1 MTLQENDKRSQL
13 LFFTAIC
20 VIVVVSYSFYS
31 SSNYP
36 LLNSDDG
43 MAILMAHYFKLPR
56 DVYCWGQDRLG
67 SLIPLMSQ
75 GFMKAFGAS
84 AMTAVSLSN
93 YLILI
98 LGYIGFSE
106 LIKTR
111 YGKLVFALIW
121 FFPFQRFID
130 LTRYTIG
137 VEYSLIAFAIFLMLK
152 LQFEN
157 RGFFYWRNHLLLLA
171 INSVLGAALWAS
183 DLSMVT
189 ITILLVVLYVHHFI
203 TKRTLLIRKEVLLY
217 TVAGIIGWTY
227 FILLAKSYAVAK
239 TEDFAS
245 LNGINEMVEGLSIM
259 FKSTFEV
266 MLYSE
271 HDFFTT
277 LYTWL
282 VSVFVLLIAVLI
294 IRKKINVSNNQRKWV
309 AFLLIDFC
317 LVMGVILLSRWV
329 LINEMGRR
337 YFVASYITMSLL
349 LVILVEN
356 VVLTDRYKRLL
367 KAGLL
372 TVVFV
377 GAVSPIFNMQFVE
390 GKTLRSMKSVSKE
403 FTQLGDIGL
412 IGAYWNAYRISCAY
426 PETIVATPE
435 DLDDVKNRDLVPLV
449 FAQPKLYVVRD
460 GWMTSFPDTMVQF
473 RIPLKRIGKEQLV
486 GGHHIQQYKRLSL
499 SKVYRLPEMH
509 SSNNSFIETNGTSQV
524 IHVKPFPETADQFVL
539 SGPNCTLVPGN
550 YRVRYKISGKA
561 AVSDTVVGQLIVS
574 AEYGQIA
581 IGQRDV
587 NTNELSDEEARWFE
601 IRFHLKEFTFN
612 VEFLFKNVGNAD
624 LVIEEVEL
632 IELPLKKTQP
642 IG

>member
-1 MTLQENDKRSQL
+1 MTLQENDNRSRL
-13 LFFTAIC
+13 LFVTAIC
-20 VIVVVSYSFYS
+20 MIVVVSYSFYA

-43 MAILMAHYFKLPR
+43 MAILMAHYFELPR

-75 GFMKAFGAS
+75 GFMKGFGAS

-98 LGYIGFSE
+98 LGYIGFSG
-106 LIKTR
+106 LIKSR

-137 VEYSLIAFAIFLMLK
+137 VEYSLIAFAIFLILR

-157 RGFFYWRNHLLLLA
+157 KSFFYWKNHVLLLA
-171 INSVLGAALWAS
+171 INLVLGAALWAS
-183 DLSMVT
+183 DLSIVT
-189 ITILLVVLYVHHFI
+189 IAILLFVLYGAHFI
-203 TKRTLLIRKEVLLY
+203 KKRTLIIRKEVLLY
-217 TVAGIIGWTY
+217 TVAGIVGWTY

-245 LNGINEMVEGLSIM
+245 LNGISEILEGLSIM
-259 FKSTFEV
+259 FRSTFEV

-271 HDFFTT
+271 QDLLTT

-282 VSVFVLLIAVLI
+282 APVFIGIVTVLI
-294 IRKKINVSNNQRKWV
+294 IRKKINVTPDQRKWV
-309 AFLLIDFC
+309 TFLLLDFC

-349 LVILVEN
+349 IVILVEN
-356 VVLTDRYKRLL
+356 AVLTQRYKRFL

-372 TVVFV
+372 TVVLV
-377 GAVSPIFNMQFVE
+377 GAISPIYNMQFVE
-390 GKTLRSMKSVSKE
+390 GKSLRSMKSVSKE
-403 FTQLGDIGL
+403 FTQLGEIGL

-426 PETIVATPE
+426 PETIVATPD
-435 DLDDVKNRDLVPLV
+435 DLSDVKNRDLVPLV

-460 GWMTSFPDTMVQF
+460 GWMTSFPDTMIQF
-473 RIPLKRIGKEQLV
+473 KIPLKRIGKERLV

-499 SKVYRLPEMH
+499 SKVYKLPEMH
-509 SSNNSFIETNGTSQV
+509 TSNDSFVETT
-524 IHVKPFPETADQFVL
+524 ETGSVVRVQPSEAVDQFIL

-550 YRVRYKISGKA
+550 YRVRYKIKGTSTVA
-561 AVSDTVVGQLIVS
+561 DTIVGQLIVS
-574 AEYGQIA
+574 AEYGQIQ

-587 NTNELSDEEARWFE
+587 KAKELSADEFRYFE
-601 IRFHLKEFTFN
+601 VRFHLNEFTFN
-612 VEFLFKNVGNAD
+612 VEFLFKNTGNAK

-632 IELPLKKTQP
+632 VEE
-642 IG
+642 

>member
-13 LFFTAIC
+13 LFITAIC
-20 VIVVVSYSFYS
+20 MIIVVSYSFYA

-43 MAILMAHYFKLPR
+43 MAILMAHYFELPR

-75 GFMKAFGAS
+75 GFMKGFGTS

-98 LGYIGFSE
+98 LGYIGFSS
-106 LIKTR
+106 LIKPR

-137 VEYSLIAFAIFLMLK
+137 VEYSLIAFAIFLMLR

-157 RGFFYWRNHLLLLA
+157 KSFFYWKNHALLLA
-171 INSVLGAALWAS
+171 INLVLGAALWAS
-183 DLSMVT
+183 DLSIVT

-203 TKRTLLIRKEVLLY
+203 KKRTFIIRKEAILY
-217 TVAGIIGWTY
+217 TLAGIVGWTY

-245 LNGINEMVEGLSIM
+245 FNGISEMLDGLSMM
-259 FKSTFEV
+259 FRSTFDV

-282 VSVFVLLIAVLI
+282 APIFIGILVVLI
-294 IRKKINVSNNQRKWV
+294 IRKKINVPADQRKWV
-309 AFLLIDFC
+309 TFLLLDFC
-317 LVMGVILLSRWV
+317 LVMGVILLSQWV

-349 LVILVEN
+349 IVILVEN
-356 VVLTDRYKRLL
+356 AILTQRYKRLL

-372 TVVFV
+372 TVVIV
-377 GAVSPIFNMQFVE
+377 GAISPIYNMQFVN
-390 GKTLRSMKSVSKE
+390 GKSLRSMKSVSKE
-403 FTQLGDIGL
+403 FTQLGEIGL
-412 IGAYWNAYRISCAY
+412 IGGYWNAYRISCAY
-426 PETIVATPE
+426 PETLVATPD
-435 DLDDVKNRDLVPLV
+435 DLSDVKNRELVPLV
-449 FAQPKLYVVRD
+449 FAQPKLYIVRD
-460 GWMTSFPDTMVQF
+460 GWMTSFPDTMIQF
-473 RIPLKRIGKEQLV
+473 KIPLKRVGKEQLV

-499 SKVYRLPEMH
+499 SKVYKLPEMH
-509 SSNNSFIETNGTSQV
+509 TSNEAFVETAEEGQV
-524 IHVKPFPETADQFVL
+524 IHVKPVPEARDQFIL
-539 SGPNCTLVPGN
+539 SGPNCTLVPGD
-550 YRVRYKISGKA
+550 YRVRYKIKGKA
-561 AVSDTVVGQLIVS
+561 TVSDTVVGQLIVS
-574 AEYGQIA
+574 AEYGLIP
-581 IGQRDV
+581 IGQRDM
-587 NTNELSDEEARWFE
+587 NANELSPDEFRSFE
-601 IRFHLKEFTFN
+601 VRFHLREFTFN
-612 VEFLFKNVGNAD
+612 VEFLFKNIGNAE

-632 IELPLKKTQP
+632 IEQ
-642 IG
+642 

>member
-1 MTLQENDKRSQL
+1 MTLQENDNRARL
-13 LFFTAIC
+13 LFVTAIC
-20 VIVVVSYSFYS
+20 VIIVVSYSFYA

-43 MAILMAHYFKLPR
+43 MAILMAHYFELPR

-75 GFMKAFGAS
+75 GFMKGFGAS

-98 LGYIGFSE
+98 LGYIGFSS

-111 YGKLVFALIW
+111 YGKLIFALIW

-137 VEYSLIAFAIFLMLK
+137 VEYSLIAFAIFLILK
-152 LQFEN
+152 LNFEN
-157 RGFFYWRNHLLLLA
+157 KSFFYWKNHALLLA
-171 INSVLGAALWAS
+171 INLVLGAALWAS
-183 DLSMVT
+183 DLSIVT
-189 ITILLVVLYVHHFI
+189 ITILLLVLYISHFMR
-203 TKRTLLIRKEVLLY
+203 KRTVVIRKEVVLY
-217 TVAGIIGWTY
+217 TVGGIVGWTC

-245 LNGINEMVEGLSIM
+245 LNGITEMLQGLSIM
-259 FKSTFEV
+259 FRSTFDV
-266 MLYSE
+266 MLYNE
-271 HDFFTT
+271 QDFFTT

-282 VSVFVLLIAVLI
+282 APVFIGVITVLI
-294 IRKKINVSNNQRKWV
+294 IRKKITVSPDQRKWV
-309 AFLLIDFC
+309 TFLLLDFC

-349 LVILVEN
+349 IVILVEN
-356 VVLTDRYKRLL
+356 TVLTQRYKQLLKTGLLVVVL
-367 KAGLL
+367 
-372 TVVFV
+372 V
-377 GAVSPIFNMQFVE
+377 GAISPIYNMRFVE
-390 GKTLRSMKSVSKE
+390 GKTLRSMKSVSNE

-412 IGAYWNAYRISCAY
+412 IAAYWNSYRISCAF
-426 PETIVATPE
+426 PETIIATPD
-435 DLDDVKNRDLVPLV
+435 DLSDVKNRDLVPLV

-460 GWMTSFPDTMVQF
+460 GWMTSFPDTMIQF
-473 RIPLKRIGKEQLV
+473 KIPLKRVGTEKIV

-499 SKVYRLPEMH
+499 SKVYRLPELH
-509 SSNNSFIETNGTSQV
+509 TSNESFLETRETGQV
-524 IHVKPFPETADQFVL
+524 IHVKPAPETADQFVL

-550 YRVRYKISGKA
+550 YRVRYKISGTA
-561 AVSDTVVGQLIVS
+561 AVSDTTVGQLIVS
-574 AEYGQIA
+574 AEYGQIS

-587 NTNELSDEEARWFE
+587 KANELSPDEFRFFE
-601 IRFHLKEFTFN
+601 VHFHLKEFTFN
-612 VEFLFKNVGNAD
+612 VEFLFKNAGNAE
-624 LVIEEVEL
+624 LIIEAVEL
-632 IELPLKKTQP
+632 VED
-642 IG
+642 

>member
-1 MTLQENDKRSQL
+1 MTLQENDNRSRL
-13 LFFTAIC
+13 LFVTAIC
-20 VIVVVSYSFYS
+20 MIVVVSYSFYA

-43 MAILMAHYFKLPR
+43 MAILMAHYFELPR

-75 GFMKAFGAS
+75 GFMKGFGAS

-98 LGYIGFSE
+98 LGYIGFSG
-106 LIKTR
+106 LIKSR

-137 VEYSLIAFAIFLMLK
+137 VEYSLIAFAIFLILR

-157 RGFFYWRNHLLLLA
+157 KSFFYWKNHVLLLA
-171 INSVLGAALWAS
+171 INLVLGAALWAS
-183 DLSMVT
+183 DLSIVT
-189 ITILLVVLYVHHFI
+189 IAILLFVLYGAHFI
-203 TKRTLLIRKEVLLY
+203 KKRTLIIRKEVLLY
-217 TVAGIIGWTY
+217 TVAGIVGWTY

-245 LNGINEMVEGLSIM
+245 LNGISEILEGLSIM
-259 FKSTFEV
+259 FRSTFEV

-271 HDFFTT
+271 QDLLTT

-282 VSVFVLLIAVLI
+282 APVFIGIVTVLI
-294 IRKKINVSNNQRKWV
+294 IRKKINVAPDQRKWV
-309 AFLLIDFC
+309 TFLLLDFC

-349 LVILVEN
+349 IVILVEN
-356 VVLTDRYKRLL
+356 AVLTQRYKRFL

-372 TVVFV
+372 TVVLV
-377 GAVSPIFNMQFVE
+377 GAISPIYNMQFVE
-390 GKTLRSMKSVSKE
+390 GKSLRSMKSVSKD
-403 FTQLGDIGL
+403 FTQLGEIGL

-426 PETIVATPE
+426 PETIVATPD
-435 DLDDVKNRDLVPLV
+435 DLSDVKNRDLVPLV

-460 GWMTSFPDTMVQF
+460 GWMTSFPDTMIQF
-473 RIPLKRIGKEQLV
+473 KIPLKRIGKERLV

-499 SKVYRLPEMH
+499 SKVYKLPEMH
-509 SSNNSFIETNGTSQV
+509 TSNDSFVETT
-524 IHVKPFPETADQFVL
+524 ETGSVVRVQPSEAVDQFIL

-550 YRVRYKISGKA
+550 YRVRYKIKGTSTVA
-561 AVSDTVVGQLIVS
+561 DTIVGQLIVS
-574 AEYGQIA
+574 AEYGQIQ

-587 NTNELSDEEARWFE
+587 KAKELSADEFRYFE
-601 IRFHLKEFTFN
+601 VRFHLNEFTFN
-612 VEFLFKNVGNAD
+612 VEFLFKNTGNAK

-632 IELPLKKTQP
+632 VEE
-642 IG
+642 

>member
-13 LFFTAIC
+13 LFVTAVCAI
-20 VIVVVSYSFYS
+20 IVVSYSFYA

-43 MAILMAHYFKLPR
+43 MAILMAHYFELPR

-75 GFMKAFGAS
+75 GFMKGFGAS

-93 YLILI
+93 YFILI
-98 LGYIGFSE
+98 LGYIGFSG

-137 VEYSLIAFAIFLMLK
+137 VEYSLIAFAIFLILK
-152 LQFEN
+152 LNFEN
-157 RGFFYWRNHLLLLA
+157 KSFFYWKNHLLLLA
-171 INSVLGAALWAS
+171 INTVFGAALWAS
-183 DLSMVT
+183 DLSIVT
-189 ITILLVVLYVHHFI
+189 ISILLTVLYIHHFI
-203 TKRTLLIRKEVLLY
+203 RKRTFVIRKEVILY
-217 TVAGIIGWTY
+217 TVGGIVGWTY

-245 LNGINEMVEGLSIM
+245 LNGIYEMLEGLSIM
-259 FKSTFEV
+259 FRSTFDV

-271 HDFFTT
+271 QDFFTT

-282 VSVFVLLIAVLI
+282 APVFIIVIATLI
-294 IRKKINVSNNQRKWV
+294 IRKKINVSNDQRKWV
-309 AFLLIDFC
+309 TFLLLDFC

-349 LVILVEN
+349 IVILVEN
-356 VVLTDRYKRLL
+356 AVLTQRNKQLL

-372 TVVFV
+372 VVVLV
-377 GAVSPIFNMQFVE
+377 GAISPIFNMRFVE

-412 IGAYWNAYRISCAY
+412 ITAYWNAYRISCAY
-426 PETIVATPE
+426 PETIVATPD
-435 DLDDVKNRDLVPLV
+435 DLSDVKNRELVPLV

-460 GWMTSFPDTMVQF
+460 GWMTSFPDTMIQF
-473 RIPLKRIGKEQLV
+473 KIPLKRVGKEQIV

-509 SSNNSFIETNGTSQV
+509 ASNEAFVETTETGQV
-524 IHVKPFPETADQFVL
+524 THVKPTEAVDQFVL

-550 YRVRYKISGKA
+550 YKVRYKIKGKA
-561 AVSDTVVGQLIVS
+561 SVSDTLVGQLIVS

-581 IGQRDV
+581 IGQRNV
-587 NTNELSDEEARWFE
+587 KANELSPNEFRFFE
-601 IRFHLKEFTFN
+601 VRFHLKEFTFN
-612 VEFLFKNVGNAD
+612 VEFLFKNTGNAE
-624 LVIEEVEL
+624 LVIEAAELVE
-632 IELPLKKTQP
+632 E
-642 IG
+642 

>member
-1 MTLQENDKRSQL
+1 MTLQENDNRSRL
-13 LFFTAIC
+13 LFVTAIC
-20 VIVVVSYSFYS
+20 MIVVVSYSFYA

-43 MAILMAHYFKLPR
+43 MAILMAHYFELPR

-75 GFMKAFGAS
+75 GFIKGFGAS

-98 LGYIGFSE
+98 LGYIGFSG
-106 LIKTR
+106 LIKSR

-137 VEYSLIAFAIFLMLK
+137 VEYSLIAFAIFLILR

-157 RGFFYWRNHLLLLA
+157 KSFFYWKNHVLLLA
-171 INSVLGAALWAS
+171 INLVLGAALWAS
-183 DLSMVT
+183 DLSIVT
-189 ITILLVVLYVHHFI
+189 ITILLFVLYGAHFI
-203 TKRTLLIRKEVLLY
+203 KKRTLIIRKEVLLY
-217 TVAGIIGWTY
+217 TVAGIVSWTY

-245 LNGINEMVEGLSIM
+245 LNGISETLEGLSIM
-259 FKSTFEV
+259 FRSTFEV

-271 HDFFTT
+271 QDLLTT

-282 VSVFVLLIAVLI
+282 APVFIGIVTVLI
-294 IRKKINVSNNQRKWV
+294 IRKKINVAPDQRKWV
-309 AFLLIDFC
+309 TFLLLDFC

-349 LVILVEN
+349 IVILVEN
-356 VVLTDRYKRLL
+356 AVLTQRYKRFL

-377 GAVSPIFNMQFVE
+377 GAISPIYNMQFVE
-390 GKTLRSMKSVSKE
+390 GKSLRSMKSVSKE
-403 FTQLGDIGL
+403 FTQLGEIGL

-426 PETIVATPE
+426 PETIVATPD
-435 DLDDVKNRDLVPLV
+435 DLSDVKNRELVPLV

-460 GWMTSFPDTMVQF
+460 GWMTSFPDTIIQF
-473 RIPLKRIGKEQLV
+473 KIPLKRVGKERIV

-499 SKVYRLPEMH
+499 SKVHRLPEMH
-509 SSNNSFIETNGTSQV
+509 TSDDSFVETTEAGSV
-524 IHVKPFPETADQFVL
+524 IHVQPSEAVDQFIL
-539 SGPNCTLVPGN
+539 SGPNCTLVPGD
-550 YRVRYKISGKA
+550 YRVRYKIKGTPPIA
-561 AVSDTVVGQLIVS
+561 DTVVGQLIVS
-574 AEYGQIA
+574 AEYGQIP

-587 NTNELSDEEARWFE
+587 NAKELSADEFRYFE
-601 IRFHLKEFTFN
+601 VRFHLNEFTFN
-612 VEFLFKNVGNAD
+612 VEFLFKNVGNAE
-624 LVIEEVEL
+624 LIIEEVEL
-632 IELPLKKTQP
+632 VEE
-642 IG
+642 